1 MKKERSLSEQLKEM
15 AQVDISTV
23 DPSELVDI
31 ESVKIKKELPVSE
44 RIKDYVS
51 QIKNPYCYVS
61 HGVIVKIIFSGERKL
76 EECLQSCISV
86 EA

>member
-31 ESVKIKKELPVSE
+31 ESV
-44 RIKDYVS
+44 
-51 QIKNPYCYVS
+51 
-61 HGVIVKIIFSGERKL
+61 
-76 EECLQSCISV
+76 
-86 EA
+86 